1 MPRSP
6 KPSKLT
12 KKFRADTDLIQGGKS
27 RGQIPFLSVICPF
40 NNCLLQSD
48 FALRRKQPGSQE
60 GQRPPLSAN
69 RLPNPPR
76 PTSLRLIP
84 ADSSWCLWSPGRR
97 VPSHHTQT
105 QRRQTC
111 SVLSCLVPTRP
122 PSQIREGHTTEVVR
136 FPTVVFMS
144 FSRFIS

>member
-1 MPRSP
+1 M
-6 KPSKLT
+6 
-12 KKFRADTDLIQGGKS
+12 S

-84 ADSSWCLWSPGRR
+84 AGPCGALGGMSPATTLRLTEDRPALSSVALCP
-97 VPSHHTQT
+97 PSHLLRSGKDTPLRSYVSPLLSSCHFQGLFLKTKT
-105 QRRQTC
+105 PYF
-111 SVLSCLVPTRP
+111 VLGYS
-122 PSQIREGHTTEVVR
+122 
-136 FPTVVFMS
+136 
-144 FSRFIS
+144 